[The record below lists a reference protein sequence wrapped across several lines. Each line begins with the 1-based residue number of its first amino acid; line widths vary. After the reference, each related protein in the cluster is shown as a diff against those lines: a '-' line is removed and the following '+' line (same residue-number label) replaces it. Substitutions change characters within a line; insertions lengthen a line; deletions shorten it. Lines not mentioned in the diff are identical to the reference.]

1 VECSGQRMLAWVRLP
16 LLTPFFFCAFLS
28 LFFSPSTRSSIQM
41 QQKEKPGCRHYIDES
56 IFSSLSFA
64 SARYDLSF
72 FSLQKIFVQKENN
85 QTNKKKNE
93 NKRKE
98 KTNKVI
104 EEEEEK
110 PDDKK
115 KREKR

>member
-1 VECSGQRMLAWVRLP
+1 VYTGVGS
-16 LLTPFFFCAFLS
+16 TPTADTIFFCAFLY
-28 LFFSPSTRSSIQM
+28 LFFFPSTRSSIQI

-72 FSLQKIFVQKENN
+72 FSLQKIFVQKGNN

-98 KTNKVI
+98 KKNKEI
-104 EEEEEK
+104 EEEEEEK
-110 PDDKK
+110 TDDKK